1 MLEPAIPLI
10 SGAFAG
16 LAVDL
21 SLFPLD
27 TLKTRLQAKGGFFAN
42 GGWRGVYKGMG
53 SIAAGSA
60 PSAALF
66 FLTYEACK
74 KHVPLQNDVALA
86 VVAGSAGETLA
97 CLVRTPTE
105 VVKQRTQT
113 SKTPM
118 SSLQT
123 LRAVLQANG
132 VAGLYRGFGG
142 TLAREIP
149 FVCIQFPLWEALKRW
164 AVSERGGSQPHPTL
178 AERPQANAAE
188 AAICGAMAGGVAA
201 ALTTPMD
208 VVKTRLMLSDS
219 ADGWFR
225 TLQTVVKEEGLLAL
239 SKGIVP
245 RIGWISTGG
254 FIFLGGYSA
263 AKDTLEALAGV
274 VKK

>member
-10 SGAFAG
+10 SGAVAG
-16 LAVDL
+16 LAVDM

-27 TLKTRLQAKGGFFAN
+27 TIKTRLQAKNGFFAN

-66 FLTYEACK
+66 FVTYEACK
-74 KHVPLQNDVALA
+74 RHVPMKNEVGLA

-113 SKTPM
+113 GVI
-118 SSLQT
+118 SSLET
-123 LRAVLQANG
+123 LKSVLQTSG
-132 VAGLYRGFGG
+132 VKGLYRGFGG

-178 AERPQANAAE
+178 IEEPRANAAE
-188 AAICGAMAGGVAA
+188 AAICGALAGGVAA

-219 ADGWFR
+219 PDGWFR
-225 TLQTVVKEEGLLAL
+225 TLRIVVKEEGLLAL
-239 SKGIVP
+239 SKGIIP

-263 AKDTLEALAGV
+263 TRDALEAIVGD
-274 VKK
+274 